1 MWYQAF
7 SIWKLPVTGQTEM
20 ETEEVSQ
27 DSDNK
32 DIAVE
37 VNVVVSHPYEWKDR

>member
-1 MWYQAF
+1 M
-7 SIWKLPVTGQTEM
+7 EM
-20 ETEEVSQ
+20 EEVSQ